1 MISARFRACE
11 SRIGR
16 KRSPPRRRTARG
28 RTSEP
33 DQRTAQRHSSRR
45 FCPAE
50 RKKHGGVVVR
60 ADVFEWLRQKAGLDE
75 ESAESRILVEIAA
88 LPEMPK
94 RAAA

>member
-1 MISARFRACE
+1 MNLTKEQLNAIQAGGSVRL
-11 SRIGR
+11 
-16 KRSPPRRRTARG
+16 
-28 RTSEP
+28 SEKST
-33 DQRTAQRHSSRR
+33 DV
-45 FCPAE
+45 
-50 RKKHGGVVVR
+50 VVVR